1 MQLEMCFPWI
11 LVLFACNV
19 VFLRLQFD
27 AAMEEYH
34 KALQQKT
41 YETAAKHLGKVGNN
55 VTCGI
60 CKAKLGYLHNARL
73 NELEEAPVV
82 SRIDTLLLCFFLIKT
97 RASVEALKA
106 WNSSDLP
113 LLRAL
118 SSELTVQRENLIYHL
133 GEEWKQLVVWKLPPA
148 KG

>member
-1 MQLEMCFPWI
+1 
-11 LVLFACNV
+11 
-19 VFLRLQFD
+19 
-27 AAMEEYH
+27 MEEYH

-41 YETAAKHLGKVGNN
+41 YETAAKHLGKVGDN

-60 CKAKLGYLHNARL
+60 CKAKLGYLHNAIL

-82 SRIDTLLLCFFLIKT
+82 SRTDTLLLFLLLFLNKA
-97 RASVEALKA
+97 RASVEALNA
-106 WNSSDLP
+106 WNASDLP

-118 SSELTVQRENLIYHL
+118 GSELTVQRENLIYHL